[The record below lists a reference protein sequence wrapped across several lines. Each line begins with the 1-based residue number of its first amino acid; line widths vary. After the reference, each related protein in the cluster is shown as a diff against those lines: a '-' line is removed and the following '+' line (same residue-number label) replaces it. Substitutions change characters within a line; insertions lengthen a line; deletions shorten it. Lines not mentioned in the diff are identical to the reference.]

1 MCLGVPGKVIEVGED
16 IHQLAWVDVCGVKRE
31 INIALVCEDEPQAL
45 IGQWV
50 LVHVG
55 FAMSLLDEQEAQD
68 TLAALENMRAVGLE
82 MDEMASLGDS
92 DALRR

>member
-1 MCLGVPGKVIEVGED
+1 MCLGIPGRVISVGED
-16 IHQLAWVDVCGVKRE
+16 IHQPAYVDVCGVQRAV
-31 INIALVCEDEPQAL
+31 NIALVCEGSPAEL

-68 TLAALENMRAVGLE
+68 TLAALQSMRAVGLE
-82 MDEMASLGDS
+82 LDEMRQSGADY
-92 DALRR
+92 AVR